1 MGITDKS
8 IARLSRYDFIG
19 CTMLQI
25 GCQNIYTEKN
35 YGAVAHDYF
44 NDIGII
50 TRTIDIT
57 GCQGAEVMD
66 LREKQDWADKYD
78 IVTDFGCGEHVD
90 GDFYTFNKNIHDAC
104 KVGGIIIREN
114 PKTGHWP
121 GHGCNYVDMEFYK
134 LLAEYNGYEILE
146 LCEEYAMG
154 NVTDGCNISVVLKRV
169 HDVPFIAKYKF
180 EELGHVY
187 KS

>member
-19 CTMLQI
+19 CKMLQI

-50 TRTIDIT
+50 TRTVDIT
-57 GCQGAEVMD
+57 GCQGAEVVDMRVLQD
-66 LREKQDWADKYD
+66 LGQYD
-78 IVTDFGCGEHVD
+78 IVTDFGSLEHVD
-90 GDFYTFNKNIHDAC
+90 GNYYEAHKNIHDAC
-104 KVGGIIIREN
+104 KVGGIIIHEN

-154 NVTDGCNISVVLKRV
+154 NVTDGCNISVVLKRM
-169 HDVPFIAKYKF
+169 DDSPFIT
-180 EELGHVY
+180 EEEFNSIGHVY
-187 KS
+187 KN